1 MQGLERA
8 YYVHLGRI
16 TKPWRYWPTFNYK
29 LASLKLRRTPFDV
42 QKDAIEELLA
52 MDRDFRTEYST
63 DYTTYVA
70 S

>member
-1 MQGLERA
+1 MYIFKWCYFIL
-8 YYVHLGRI
+8 
-16 TKPWRYWPTFNYK
+16 YK